1 MGGYVLI
8 GCTEG
13 DAVNAEEK
21 LCPFSSQELLR
32 PSEENQIRIATAIYR
47 KCLHRHRTGH
57 YVNLMPLQ

>member
-1 MGGYVLI
+1 VLI

-32 PSEENQIRIATAIYR
+32 P
-47 KCLHRHRTGH
+47 
-57 YVNLMPLQ
+57 